1 MLMSYIPFNR
11 KINPFYNFMDYQRNY
26 TIDQIEL
33 IYNEDYINFN
43 LKNILHHPEG
53 FEYKWIP
60 IKDLNLDVDTISF
73 DWNSSHDPYAKEC
86 NNNKLI
92 FAEELINKG
101 TYFPI
106 IITKEDTGYYVWEG
120 QHRIQALKIAVANN
134 LISQNYEL
142 LCIIVSSGLIAS
154 QRMNKK
160 LIPNKNPIEGRF
172 IIEQKYSSDLLIDKE
187 YNKQVQKYLKE
198 KNFKMINDY
207 TVQEFTTDRVEMY
220 NYLTYYPLFLRDL
233 FFKYKNI
240 QPSKIINNKEA
251 FEKWMQKD

>member
-1 MLMSYIPFNR
+1 MLTSYIPFDVKR
-11 KINPFYNFMDYQRNY
+11 NPFYNFMDYQRDY
-26 TIDQIEL
+26 SIEQVKL

-53 FEYKWIP
+53 FEYKWIS

-106 IITKEDTGYYVWEG
+106 IVTLEDTGYYVWEG
-120 QHRIQALKIAVANN
+120 QHRIQALKIAVAHN

-154 QRMNKK
+154 QRLNKK
-160 LIPNKNPIEGRF
+160 IKQNNNSIKGRF
-172 IIEQKYSSDLLIDKE
+172 IIEQKYGSEILI
-187 YNKQVQKYLKE
+187 NKKYQQQVYDYI
-198 KNFKMINDY
+198 KNKGFNIINDY
-207 TVQEFTTDRVEMY
+207 TVEENTTDRVEMY
-220 NYLTYYPLFLRDL
+220 NYLTHYPLFLRDL
-233 FFKYKNI
+233 FFKYKEIEPN
-240 QPSKIINNKEA
+240 KIINNKDA
-251 FEKWMQKD
+251 FFEWMQID